1 MNYEL
6 NSFKMRELHIELVH
20 VGNELSQHCRD
31 ESSLRYGLTF
41 YRFVAAIAGHIWPY
55 SSRLV

>member
-20 VGNELSQHCRD
+20 VGNELSQHCMD
-31 ESSLRYGLTF
+31 ESSLAYM
-41 YRFVAAIAGHIWPY
+41 V
-55 SSRLV
+55 